1 MVEVDNDQIKWI
13 DNVKYTLSINVIL
26 HLFNLSINIKVF
38 TECLT
43 VQFPFFCTIYFVS
56 CEYPRH
62 MV

>member
-43 VQFPFFCTIYFVS
+43 VQFPFFCTIL
-56 CEYPRH
+56 
-62 MV
+62 